1 MKRRLWA
8 AKVRFDGQGLERR
21 GRIETGIETL
31 FAAVL
36 AFFSF
41 IFFAQAYEEIPQ
53 LAATSWLPRSL
64 SWVIAA
70 AFGSA
75 VIVRGYAAR
84 HSSLASLDFRV
95 TKAAQDGPF
104 LLLRLMVIITFVSL
118 IDFISGK
125 SIPLSAILNSLLG
138 GFALVVPFYYAT
150 RFYSS
155 AGFARVYLLQFLEE
169 REQSDGWLVSAAK
182 ALDQTFNNRGL
193 RLRPNEFRAGINLGL
208 MRGSLDESKLRN
220 LAHWIVNI
228 GGNEGKDV
236 IQITEEILRQVGPN
250 AKILPIRPI
259 RDRITADELIKIV
272 GAIASIVAILAV
284 LLRLIFGIQL

>member
-1 MKRRLWA
+1 M
-8 AKVRFDGQGLERR
+8 
-21 GRIETGIETL
+21 
-31 FAAVL
+31 
-36 AFFSF
+36 
-41 IFFAQAYEEIPQ
+41 
-53 LAATSWLPRSL
+53 
-64 SWVIAA
+64 
-70 AFGSA
+70 
-75 VIVRGYAAR
+75 
-84 HSSLASLDFRV
+84 
-95 TKAAQDGPF
+95 
-104 LLLRLMVIITFVSL
+104 
-118 IDFISGK
+118 
-125 SIPLSAILNSLLG
+125 
-138 GFALVVPFYYAT
+138 VVPFYYAT